1 MSEEGIKSDANKTRA
16 KAVDKRPRKRNE
28 TGITT
33 TQREGELIRH
43 GSPWNDLSD
52 RFGSQRPTSTATG
65 HVLHFH
71 SVATGATV
79 HFKAFLTEY
88 ADQYESDWN
97 DEPTFGRM
105 DPISTFQR
113 TKRTINLGWDVPA
126 ASVDEAKFNLA
137 EAERFISMLYPVY
150 TTIPVKGGLS
160 DTQQETLKSIKQ
172 QQDAVTAT
180 TLRQEEFVQSLERAK
195 NLKGVEVAAG
205 ASVDTLIQRST
216 DLIQKQDTEFLKLA
230 AEEDKILNSIPG
242 ERKASVMVA
251 APLFKLKF
259 SNLIM
264 DNRPGISIKSGA
276 ARAGLVGKLSGLTYQ
291 PDIEHGFFGDS
302 EFDGIP
308 ENSLIPQ
315 TIKFSCQFTV
325 LHTEP
330 LGWSQNKSKRTKA
343 FPYRSDD
350 MYTKTK
356 K

>member
-28 TGITT
+28 TGVVTSKNN
-33 TQREGELIRH
+33 RGEPIRH
-43 GSPWNDLSD
+43 GSPWFDLSD

-79 HFKAFLTEY
+79 HFKAFLTAFE
-88 ADQYESDWN
+88 DQYESEWS
-97 DEPTFGRM
+97 DEMTFGRM
-105 DPISTFQR
+105 DPISTFKR

-150 TTIPVKGGLS
+150 TTIPVRTGFTS
-160 DTQQETLKSIKQ
+160 EQQERLKSI
-172 QQDAVTAT
+172 
-180 TLRQEEFVQSLERAK
+180 QEEQNTIDFTKNTEEQLAGYNVLE
-195 NLKGVEVAAG
+195 VE
-205 ASVDTLIQRST
+205 
-216 DLIQKQDTEFLKLA
+216 KE
-230 AEEDKILNSIPG
+230 KILNSVPG
-242 ERKASVMVA
+242 DRKASVMVA

-343 FPYRSDD
+343 FPYSSEAI
-350 MYTKTK
+350 YTKK
-356 K
+356 

>member
-1 MSEEGIKSDANKTRA
+1 MSEEGIKSNANKTRA
-16 KAVDKRPRKRNE
+16 KAVDERPRKRNE
-28 TGITT
+28 TGIVVS
-33 TQREGELIRH
+33 ENNKGEPIRH

-79 HFKAFLTEY
+79 HFKAFLTQFEDKY
-88 ADQYESDWN
+88 VSEWN
-97 DEPTFGRM
+97 DEMTFGRM
-105 DPISTFQR
+105 DPISSFKR
-113 TKRTINLGWDVPA
+113 TKRAISLGWDVPA

-150 TTIPVKGGLS
+150 REINVRRGLS
-160 DTQQETLKSIKQ
+160 DVQKERLKPVQRADTIIR
-172 QQDAVTAT
+172 DADANGTYDPLALTA
-180 TLRQEEFVQSLERAK
+180 RQIENDER
-195 NLKGVEVAAG
+195 
-205 ASVDTLIQRST
+205 R
-216 DLIQKQDTEFLKLA
+216 
-230 AEEDKILNSIPG
+230 DKILSSENADAV
-242 ERKASVMVA
+242 RKASVMVA

-315 TIKFSCQFTV
+315 TIKFSCEFTV

-330 LGWSQNKSKRTKA
+330 LGWNRDKSKRTKA
-343 FPYRSDD
+343 FPYRSDAI
-350 MYTKTK
+350 YTKK
-356 K
+356 

>member
-28 TGITT
+28 TGVVTSKNN
-33 TQREGELIRH
+33 RGEPIRH

-79 HFKAFLTEY
+79 HFKAFLTEF
-88 ADQYESDWN
+88 ADQYESEWS
-97 DEPTFGRM
+97 DEMTFGRM
-105 DPISTFQR
+105 DPISTFKR

-150 TTIPVKGGLS
+150 NPITIKGGLS
-160 DTQQETLKSIKQ
+160 DTQQERLKSIQ
-172 QQDAVTAT
+172 GE
-180 TLRQEEFVQSLERAK
+180 L
-195 NLKGVEVAAG
+195 
-205 ASVDTLIQRST
+205 DTT
-216 DLIQKQDTEFLKLA
+216 DLKTSAAITRSSVLETEK
-230 AEEDKILNSIPG
+230 EKILNSVPG
-242 ERKASVMVA
+242 DRKAAVMVA

-330 LGWSQNKSKRTKA
+330 LGWSQNKSKRTRF

-350 MYTKTK
+350 IYTKK
-356 K
+356 

>member
-16 KAVDKRPRKRNE
+16 KAVDQRPRKRNE
-28 TGITT
+28 TGIVTSKNN
-33 TQREGELIRH
+33 RGEPIRH

-79 HFKAFLTEY
+79 HFKAFLTEF
-88 ADQYESDWN
+88 ADQYESQWN

-160 DTQQETLKSIKQ
+160 NVQQDRLKSVRQQ
-172 QQDAVTAT
+172 QQDIVDALAAQRAQEIADRVVVD
-180 TLRQEEFVQSLERAK
+180 EEFQVTDTGEQGVRYAKLLE
-195 NLKGVEVAAG
+195 
-205 ASVDTLIQRST
+205 
-216 DLIQKQDTEFLKLA
+216 
-230 AEEDKILNSIPG
+230 EEEKILNSVPG
-242 ERKASVMVA
+242 DRKASVMVA

-330 LGWSQNKSKRTKA
+330 LGWSQNKSKRTRF

-350 MYTKTK
+350 IYTKK
-356 K
+356 